1 MAGGKETP
9 RQKMI
14 AMMYLVLTAILAL
27 NVSKEVIE
35 AFVTV
40 NKSLEATAGNFD
52 EKNHMLYADFDQ
64 AKSVDPK
71 KVTEY
76 WEKANHAKELSQD
89 LDSYI
94 RKLKVEL
101 IAKTEGLTLEE
112 ADTINLDYVKR
123 QDDFDVPTNIMV
135 GKKEDGSTGKARELK
150 IRLNKY
156 REEMLKLIPEKERK
170 NINLGFETPDKT
182 KKDGTKTWETNQFY
196 NSPLV
201 AAVAILSKF
210 QTDVKNAEFDVVNTL
225 YKSFTKEDFPFDTIA
240 AKVLTESN
248 YVMLGDEYKAN
259 VFVAAFSTTK
269 NPEIVLGK
277 LNNDGTALVSES
289 GTVPA
294 NNGMGEYVVRTS
306 REGIF
311 DYEGIVKMTSPSG
324 QQKIYPFKS
333 EYIVARPSMVVS
345 PTAMNMFYKGIDN
358 PVSISVPGV
367 ASENIT
373 VTTTGGNQLVKTG
386 NGTYIMKVSKTSPPT
401 TDVVVFATMSDGTK
415 RNMGTMTF
423 RVKRLP
429 TPYAKLG
436 QINTSGKM
444 SKGELEA
451 QMGLVA
457 TYGDDFGFALTAKVK
472 SFRVTLLQDGNAFPL
487 DQFGGRF
494 TQATIDFLKRAKRGN
509 KIFFEEIKAE
519 GDDGQEHKIGPIIIY
534 VN

>member
-1 MAGGKETP
+1 MAGAKETP

-40 NKSLEATAGNFD
+40 NKSLEATAGNID
-52 EKNHMLYADFDQ
+52 EKNSMLYNDFDR

-76 WEKANHAKELSQD
+76 WEKANHAKELSDD
-89 LDSYI
+89 LDNYI
-94 RKLKVEL
+94 RELKVEL
-101 IAKTEGLTLEE
+101 IAKTEKISLEE
-112 ADTINLDYVKR
+112 ADTIQLDYVKR
-123 QDDFDVPTNIMV
+123 QDDFDVPTDMMV
-135 GKKEDGSTGKARELK
+135 GSAEDGSKGKARELK
-150 IRLNKY
+150 LKLNEY
-156 REEMLKLIPEKERK
+156 REKMLELIPAADRK
-170 NINLGFETPDKT
+170 NLNLGFETPDRK

-196 NSPLV
+196 NSPL
-201 AAVAILSKF
+201 AATVAILSKF

-248 YVMLGDEYKAN
+248 YVLLGDEYKAN

-277 LNNDGTALVSES
+277 LNPEGTNLVSES
-289 GTVPA
+289 GSVPA
-294 NNGMGEYVVRTS
+294 NNGMGEYVVRTN

-311 DYEGIVKMTSPSG
+311 AYEGIVKMISPTKEE
-324 QQKIYPFKS
+324 KIYPFKS

-367 ASENIT
+367 ANENIT
-373 VTTTGGNQLVKTG
+373 ATASGGNQLVKTG
-386 NGTYIMKVSKTSPPT
+386 NGTYIMKVSKNSPPNI
-401 TDVVVFATMSDGTK
+401 DIVVSATMSDGTK

-436 QINTSGKM
+436 QISTSGKM

-457 TYGDDFGFALTAKVK
+457 TYGDDFGFALTARIK
-472 SFRVTLLQDGNAFPL
+472 SFHVTLLQEGNAFPL

-494 TQATIDFLKRAKRGN
+494 TQETIDFLKRAKKGN